1 MIFLIKYLNKSSKSL
16 KLMERGVKHVCVH
29 RAVDKLRLFL
39 KNHKFH
45 LFIRII
51 FSDDEQVNPK
61 YRAST
66 VLAQQLAFKSD
77 NKRLKVA
84 VSE

>member
-1 MIFLIKYLNKSSKSL
+1 MIFMTKYLNKSSTSL
-16 KLMERGVKHVCVH
+16 KLMERGESQ
-29 RAVDKLRLFL
+29 
-39 KNHKFH
+39 
-45 LFIRII
+45 II

-61 YRAST
+61 NRAST

-77 NKRLKVA
+77 NKNFKVA